1 MRNVI
6 LTIAA
11 ILLGVSAQAQLIR
24 YGFRAPV
31 YDNFNNADPNAAF
44 EVIVL
49 IPNNDTLR
57 TTVGSRVSPIDGSAV
72 NGVHFNFTDQNFLF
86 TPGTTNWNG
95 SNVKRFPINIT
106 PDPIFWGKRSF
117 TIKLSNFVGMVP
129 ADQLINQQDELVIII
144 DYDGS
149 ALGLPKL
156 SIHDY
161 SLFPIPASEK
171 LNITGVDAEQ
181 YYISDLMG
189 RTVQEGMVFNNTVDV
204 YNLNKGIY
212 IFNAKTKQGI
222 IMQKFIKE

>member
-1 MRNVI
+1 MRNAI
-6 LTIAA
+6 LTITA
-11 ILLGVSAQAQLIR
+11 ILLGFAAQAQLIR

-31 YDNFNNADPNAAF
+31 YDNFNNADPDAAF

-72 NGVHFNFTDQNFLF
+72 NGVHFSFSDQNFLF

-106 PDPIFWGKRSF
+106 PDPVYWGKRSF
-117 TIKLSNFVGMVP
+117 LIKLSNFVGIVP
-129 ADQLINQQDELVIII
+129 ADQLLNQQDELVIII

-149 ALGLPKL
+149 SLGLPRL
-156 SIHDY
+156 TIHDY
-161 SLFPIPASEK
+161 ALFPIPATEK
-171 LNITGVDAEQ
+171 LNISGVDAEQ
-181 YYISDLMG
+181 YYITDLMG
-189 RTVQEGMVFNNTVDV
+189 RTIQEGVVFNNTVDV

-222 IMQKFIKE
+222 IMHKFIKE